1 MVSAHLDGHSP
12 TARPSKCYASD
23 FIEKTARKNN
33 FAVPA
38 SIGFDCLSGHLLGP
52 EAASVQPPES
62 TVSGIAKFLLMRENL
77 LDGLLN
83 EPERIGVFYQS
94 PHFCAVEPRWNFG
107 VDL

>member
-1 MVSAHLDGHSP
+1 MVSARFDGHSP
-12 TARPSKCYASD
+12 TVRPSKFYAFD
-23 FIEKTARKNN
+23 FIEKTTRKNI

-77 LDGLLN
+77 LDGLLDK
-83 EPERIGVFYQS
+83 PERIGVFYQRAHLC
-94 PHFCAVEPRWNFG
+94 P
-107 VDL
+107 VDP